1 MNYVASRVS
10 SASDELLV
18 VAASIGNRREQAAYL
33 TEVRDVMNQTSPT
46 TDVKV
51 AMWPASSDPCLQV
64 ADYCSWAIFRKWE
77 RSDTHSYELIQDKIA
92 SEFNLFQPENTA
104 YY

>member
-77 RSDTHSYELIQDKIA
+77 RSDASLYELIHDKIA
-92 SEFNLFQPENTA
+92 SEHDLFEEGDT
-104 YY
+104 YYY